1 MAVAGCLTTS
11 SATDLKLS
19 RCLADAWALLPGRG
33 QPTEQALVEIAEAM
47 ATSGLRDAGYDHIST
62 GELGLVR
69 NATTQQLELEFP
81 ERWVGGD
88 LKHFSSYLHHNGFK
102 LIQGVSP
109 GATSCTGE
117 VGVCGPRPASEKYPR
132 PENCHAAA
140 DARWLAAQGT
150 DMWAADWCQFICEN
164 NASCYVE
171 QYSPIWEAIQDT
183 GSNMTFGLC
192 ARPLKCLP
200 STQ

>member
-1 MAVAGCLTTS
+1 M
-11 SATDLKLS
+11 
-19 RCLADAWALLPGRG
+19 
-33 QPTEQALVEIAEAM
+33 
-47 ATSGLRDAGYDHIST
+47 
-62 GELGLVR
+62 R
-69 NATTQQLELEFP
+69 NATTQQLQLEFP

-88 LKHFSSYLHHNGFK
+88 LKHFSSYLHRNGFK

-117 VGVCGPRPASEKYPR
+117 VGVCGPRPASERYPR
-132 PENCHAAA
+132 RSTDCHAAA

-171 QYSPIWEAIQDT
+171 QYRPIWEAIQDT

-192 ARPLKCLP
+192 ACAVPPTK
-200 STQ
+200 